1 MFFISLL
8 CCCLHFLLEA
18 IAVAVAAAAAA
29 SLAGT
34 IAEAARSCSLC
45 CAYSVV
51 CLYLHVVEPGDLLN
65 A

>member
-18 IAVAVAAAAAA
+18 VAVAAAA

-34 IAEAARSCSLC
+34 VAEAARSCSLC
-45 CAYSVV
+45 SAYSVV
-51 CLYLHVVEPGDLLN
+51 CLYPHVVEPGDLLN